1 MNEWSVLLAIIVIL
15 ELIALVINNFIKPT
29 NKKDIDTVRV
39 IQQNTDAIQELTK
52 EINSLTV
59 NNLKD
64 HEHFHSSIN
73 RLNKDVA
80 ILQEKHKN
88 D

>member
-1 MNEWSVLLAIIVIL
+1 MTEWGVFLIIICIL
-15 ELIALVINNFIKPT
+15 ELIALLTNTFIRPF
-29 NKKDIDTVRV
+29 NKKEMDNVKV
-39 IQQNTDAIQELTK
+39 IQQNTDAIIGLTK

-59 NNLKD
+59 NNTKD

-73 RLNKDVA
+73 KLNKDVA
-80 ILQEKHKN
+80 VLQEKHRN